1 MTNRH
6 SPLFALDSPYHRLFS
21 HGSRWLKADFHLHTR
36 ADKEFTYDG
45 EDNNYANQYVAA
57 LTNAGIDLGVITNH
71 NKFDLQEFK
80 KLRGKAKKSGIG
92 LLPGIELSIKD
103 GQAGVHTLVV
113 FADEWFNNKENENY
127 IQSFLSVTFAG
138 QANFEQEN
146 ARSNHD
152 IVATVRELDKFD
164 KDYFLIFAH
173 VEAPNGLWGG
183 LAPGRIRELFDNT
196 TVRRRALAFQKVRT
210 RDEREKIQQAL
221 GKLYPA
227 EVEGCDAKSFADMA
241 ARKAA
246 SYLKLGSL
254 NFEAVALA
262 IRNKTSRVR
271 AELPNYQHSYVQKI
285 RFEGAG
291 TLGGTEIC
299 LAPELNT
306 LIGIRGSGKSSVLEG
321 VRYALNIP
329 FGDKSSDVEYKHG
342 LVEHLL
348 HSGGKITI
356 DAIDRRGQPYQIRR
370 ILGERPDVYVDGK
383 VQPGVSV
390 RETVLHQPIYFGQ
403 KDLSST
409 GAGFEKDLIE
419 KLLGEA
425 LIPIRQKIDQGQQ
438 RVVDAINQ
446 IKRLNRAAT
455 QKQEWLQKKQD
466 AEFKLKLYQQH
477 GVETKLQKQID
488 FDRDERKAKQVIQG
502 AEHYLSELNSFVAS
516 FEDELKNQALYKS
529 AQNQAFFDEFFA
541 TYQQLIAG
549 FDGIKQTV
557 VNGQHTLAELQQ
569 KLSGFV
575 QQKQTLRE
583 EFAEIERKLATE
595 LKQAGAQAISPQ
607 EFKQFKSQLEQA
619 EQMLAAL
626 AKSELQYAD
635 LNQALESELAQ
646 LNNLWQEEYRLIE
659 RVLSK
664 INRID
669 SPLKI
674 VSHFKANK
682 AAMLKY
688 MQDLYRGSRLR
699 EATLQSVVDEYIDFA
714 SAYRDV
720 ETLKSTLSGS
730 FDTFWQ
736 NFEDNLEDLLTW
748 QVPNVFTI
756 EYHGK
761 ALVHHSLGQRA
772 SALMLFVLSQ
782 KENDVVIIDQ
792 PEDDLDNQ
800 TIYNDVIK
808 LIRELKPSTQFIF
821 ATHNANI
828 PVLGDAEQ
836 VITCE
841 YQDDQIAIT
850 TGSIDC
856 TEVQQRI
863 VNIME
868 GGAEAFEKRKQVYEA
883 WKPKNS

>member
-1 MTNRH
+1 MMN
-6 SPLFALDSPYHRLFS
+6 SEVFEY
-21 HGSRWLKADFHLHTR
+21 GSRWLKADFHLHTR
-36 ADKEFTYDG
+36 ADKEFTYSG
-45 EDNNYANQYVAA
+45 EENDYANQYVTA
-57 LTNAGIDLGVITNH
+57 LANAGIGLGVITNH
-71 NKFDLQEFK
+71 NKFDLHEFK
-80 KLRGKAKKSGIG
+80 VLRKNAKKSGIG

-113 FADEWFNNKENENY
+113 FSDEWFHNKENENY

-152 IVATVRELDKFD
+152 IVDSVRELDKFH

-183 LAPGRIRELFDNT
+183 LAPGRIKELFDNAA
-196 TVRRRALAFQKVRT
+196 VRRRALAFQKVRT
-210 RDEREKIQQAL
+210 RDERAKVLQVL
-221 GKLYPA
+221 GNLYPA
-227 EVEGCDAKSFADMA
+227 EVEGCDAKNLSYMA
-241 ARKAA
+241 ARKEA
-246 SYLKLGSL
+246 SYLKLGSFS
-254 NFEAVALA
+254 FEAVKFALRDKA
-262 IRNKTSRVR
+262 SRVR
-271 AELPNYQHSYVQKI
+271 TELPSYKHSYIQKI
-285 RFEGAG
+285 CFEGAG

-299 LAPELNT
+299 LSPELNT

-329 FGDKSSDVEYKHG
+329 FGDKSSDVEYKES
-342 LVEHLL
+342 LVKHLL
-348 HSGGKITI
+348 RSGGKITI

-370 ILGERPDVYVDGK
+370 ILGERPDVYVNGQL
-383 VQPGVSV
+383 QPGVSV

-425 LIPIRQKIDQGQQ
+425 LVPVRQKIEQGRQ
-438 RVVDAINQ
+438 RVVDVINQ
-446 IKRLNRAAT
+446 IKRLTRAAT

-466 AEFKLKLYQQH
+466 AVFKLKFYQQH
-477 GVETKLQKQID
+477 GVESKLQKQID
-488 FDRDERKAKQVIQG
+488 FDRDERKAQQVIQG
-502 AEHYLSELNSFVAS
+502 AEHYLSDLNSFVAS

-529 AQNQAFFDEFFA
+529 AQNQVFFDDFFE

-549 FDGIKQTV
+549 FDSIKQTV
-557 VNGQHTLAELQQ
+557 LNGHNTVALLQQ

-575 QQKQTLRE
+575 QQKQALKE

-607 EFKQFKSQLEQA
+607 EFKQLKSLLDQA
-619 EQMLAAL
+619 EQMITVLD
-626 AKSELQYAD
+626 KSEQQYAD
-635 LNQALESELAQ
+635 LNQSLERELAQ
-646 LNNLWQEEYRLIE
+646 LNDLWLEEYRTIE
-659 RVLSK
+659 QVLGK
-664 INRID
+664 INRVD

-674 VSHFKANK
+674 VPQFKANK
-682 AAMLKY
+682 AAMLKHI
-688 MQDLYRGSRLR
+688 QDLYRGSRIR
-699 EATLQSVVDEYIDFA
+699 EATLQGVVNSFSDFA
-714 SAYRDV
+714 AVYRDKV
-720 ETLKSTLSGS
+720 EVDILLGGS
-730 FDTFWQ
+730 SDTFWQ
-736 NFEDNLEDLLTW
+736 HFEEHLNSLLTW

-761 ALVHHSLGQRA
+761 ALAHHSLGQRA

-782 KENDVVIIDQ
+782 QENDVVIIDQ

-800 TIYNDVIK
+800 TIYDDVIK
-808 LIRELKPSTQFIF
+808 LIREIKPFTQFIF

-836 VITCE
+836 VIACE
-841 YQDDQIAIT
+841 YQDDHIALV

-856 TEVQQRI
+856 AEVQQRI
-863 VNIME
+863 VSIME